1 MYRCDNCVCKGV
13 QGSVRVCVCTGGA
26 YIAAKGC
33 VCACMRVRL
42 SVQWLDCT
50 VQESRNLLYGPMF
63 EPLNPETIDPTKFIK
78 FQKIHENWI
87 FYISHV
93 NIASSK
99 DV

>member
-1 MYRCDNCVCKGV
+1 M
-13 QGSVRVCVCTGGA
+13 
-26 YIAAKGC
+26 
-33 VCACMRVRL
+33 
-42 SVQWLDCT
+42 
-50 VQESRNLLYGPMF
+50 QESRNLLYGPMF
-63 EPLNPETIDPTKFIK
+63 EPLNPETMDPTKFIK